1 LLVIGGFVGAL
12 ELLCDGG
19 VISPI
24 VMISPSAIAASLWQI
39 LQPTSGFY
47 PDMIATS
54 VSVVAAI
61 ALAIVGG
68 CAGGVMLHAL
78 PRLRRTL
85 TPVLNSYYAVPTFMF
100 YPVFIVLFGAGHRPI
115 IAIAFLLA
123 VVAMVTSTL
132 AGIDRI
138 PATYLRSARVMQL
151 SRWQTAVWVQLPA
164 CTPALFTGI
173 KLVVTYAFIGV
184 IASEF
189 ILSGEGVGYAIANAY
204 NNFENRP
211 MYGLMLLIIVVVTLV
226 NLLLHELDER
236 LQARRTR

>member
-1 LLVIGGFVGAL
+1 VIGGFVGAL
-12 ELLCDGG
+12 EWLCDGSFISKN
-19 VISPI
+19 VLISPAAM
-24 VMISPSAIAASLWQI
+24 VASLWQI
-39 LQPTSGFY
+39 LQPASGYY

-61 ALAIVGG
+61 VLAIVGG
-68 CAGGVMLHAL
+68 CAAGVVLHGL

-138 PATYLRSARVMQL
+138 PPAFLRTARVMRL
-151 SRWQTAVWVQLPA
+151 SRWQTALWVQLPA

-189 ILSGEGVGYAIANAY
+189 ILSGQGVGYAIATAY

-211 MYGLMLLIIVVVTLV
+211 MYGLMLLIIVVVTVV
-226 NLLLHELDER
+226 NLLLHVLDER
-236 LQARRTR
+236 LQARRAR